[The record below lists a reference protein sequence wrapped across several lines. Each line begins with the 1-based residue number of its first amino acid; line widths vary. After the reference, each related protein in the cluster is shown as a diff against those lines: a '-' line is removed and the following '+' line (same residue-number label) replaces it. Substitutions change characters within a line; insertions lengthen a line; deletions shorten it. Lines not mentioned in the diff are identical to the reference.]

1 MPGWSS
7 TQGSAGK
14 QQHSQLRA
22 YPVLPAGSLPAVLPL
37 RQAMGTGPF
46 IPLWCKFRS
55 FTLKVFQNVYSFN
68 KCSNCQAWPHTKDD
82 EIYMAVIWLT
92 VYLITFDC
100 EIIILQ
106 LYTYKVL
113 CFIFIVKKKSASS
126 RHLVDSS
133 HNASTYLWPF
143 KFLRVP
149 FQLQICHNNHC
160 FISSTLFCLSCGWKK

>member
-22 YPVLPAGSLPAVLPL
+22 YPALPGWLTRCLAL
-37 RQAMGTGPF
+37 RQAMGTGLLYLYDANSGVLHSKYF
-46 IPLWCKFRS
+46 KMSIHLINVQTVKHDHTQRMMRS
-55 FTLKVFQNVYSFN
+55 
-68 KCSNCQAWPHTKDD
+68 
-82 EIYMAVIWLT
+82 MAVIWLT

-113 CFIFIVKKKSASS
+113 CFIFIVKK
-126 RHLVDSS
+126 
-133 HNASTYLWPF
+133 
-143 KFLRVP
+143 
-149 FQLQICHNNHC
+149 
-160 FISSTLFCLSCGWKK
+160 ISIKQTLGRF